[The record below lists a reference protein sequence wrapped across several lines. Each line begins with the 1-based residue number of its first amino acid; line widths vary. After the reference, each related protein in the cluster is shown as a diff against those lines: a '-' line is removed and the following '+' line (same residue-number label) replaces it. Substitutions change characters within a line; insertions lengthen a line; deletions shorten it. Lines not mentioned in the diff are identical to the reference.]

1 MKMRALKSFASREVA
16 ASLGQEFSCSEIL
29 AADLIRAKFAE
40 PIAEPAKKE
49 PAQEPAPEVKEVKE
63 GKPEK
68 KEAADES
75 KRVDNKGNKP
85 AAKGKRSRTK

>member
-16 ASLGQEFSCSEIL
+16 ASLGQEFSCSEAL
-29 AADLIRAKFAE
+29 AADLIRAKYAE
-40 PIAEPAKKE
+40 PVAEPAKK
-49 PAQEPAPEVKEVKE
+49 EPAPEVKEVKE
-63 GKPEK
+63 EKTEK

-85 AAKGKRSRTK
+85 AAKGKRSRAK